1 MSSQHDS
8 KPTLVAFD
16 FDGTITRIDTF
27 KAFFKWAVGKRR
39 YYGTL
44 CRHFFVLV
52 GFALGMV
59 DGGRAKQ
66 ALLTSFLKG
75 MSLHDF
81 TNIAHQ
87 FAETHRHLLRPEAI
101 KAIDRHLE
109 AGHTVVVVT
118 ASVEQWV
125 AALLE
130 ERVPVIGTRLEVDEN
145 GVLTGRMDGANCR
158 GAEKVQRLEE
168 WLSSQGSEPLANHHL
183 IVYGDSD
190 GDNELFTVAQ
200 ESHYKPFR
208 S

>member
-1 MSSQHDS
+1 MSTEHDS

-39 YYGTL
+39 YYGAL
-44 CRHFFVLV
+44 FRHFFILT
-52 GFALGMV
+52 GYALGMV

-75 MSLHDF
+75 MNLQDF
-81 TNIAHQ
+81 TNLAQ
-87 FAETHRHLLRPEAI
+87 KFAETHRHLIRPNAI
-101 KAIDRHLE
+101 TAIEGHLE

-118 ASVEQWV
+118 ASIEQWV
-125 AALLE
+125 AAMLE
-130 ERVPVIGTRLEVDEN
+130 EGVPVIGTRLEVDEN
-145 GVLTGRMDGANCR
+145 GVLTDRMDGANCR